1 MDAFRI
7 AFRFMRIQRGGK
19 RFRAWSNRSKKIMKR
34 ITFIAA
40 SLGLPM
46 FVLFVWAITTEG
58 AATLVAGQ
66 VAPPDAVTADP
77 ARYSVL
83 FENNVASLIR
93 VKYPA
98 GARSAMHSH
107 PAGCAIF
114 YKDSK
119 FRVTGQTGESR
130 TVEYRAGDVTC
141 SDAYSHLPENVGSD
155 TEFVL
160 LHLKNRKTFDH
171 LQTGRSLV
179 VPSQP
184 KVPDAIDAD
193 PAHYSVQFE
202 NDVVRL
208 TRIKVPG
215 GVNTPMHAH
224 LAYCIVEIR
233 EMETGVKAGDSS
245 CGDAMAHASQN
256 NAKSLNEAITIE
268 FKNRDRFKP

>member
-1 MDAFRI
+1 
-7 AFRFMRIQRGGK
+7 MRGLIP
-19 RFRAWSNRSKKIMKR
+19 IV
-34 ITFIAA
+34 A
-40 SLGLPM
+40 SVILP
-46 FVLFVWAITTEG
+46 AILLSGCAETTEST
-58 AATLVAGQ
+58 ATLLAAQ
-66 VAPPDAVTADP
+66 AAPPDAVVADP

-83 FENNVASLIR
+83 FENDVARLIR
-93 VKYPA
+93 VKYPR
-98 GARSAMHSH
+98 GAKSVMHSH

-119 FRVTGQTGESR
+119 FKMTSPSGDSQTLEN
-130 TVEYRAGDVTC
+130 RAGDVSC
-141 SDAYSHLPENVGSD
+141 SDSYSHLAENVGAGD
-155 TEFVL
+155 TELVL
-160 LHLKNRKTFDH
+160 VHLKNKKTFDH
-171 LQTGRSLV
+171 LQTGRSFV

-184 KVPDAIDAD
+184 KVPDAIDVD

-233 EMETGVKAGDSS
+233 DMETGVKAGDAS

-256 NAKSLNEAITIE
+256 TAKTLNEAITIE
-268 FKNRDRFKP
+268 FKNRDKFKP